1 MMKQHDTNWQWHI
14 YLPAVLLVLCLIS
27 QTYAADTSTKLSQGG
42 EAQLKIVVGTK
53 ASDRVH
59 AAAQTLAK
67 YLDSITGSSF
77 EVVRKDYP
85 DKNIIVGLPGDFHS
99 WTNEITFESD
109 LLAREEILVRSEPDR
124 LLVLGASDLAVEHAV
139 WTLLHAA
146 GYRHY
151 FPAAKWQIIPEI
163 PELSVQID
171 VRQRPS
177 FLYRRLWYGGGMW
190 DHNTKPYN
198 IWSEHNRTSLETSRA
213 SLPLQTAHAYTGIY
227 NANKE
232 VFEAH
237 PEYLAL
243 VDGKRVRRPV
253 SQKFCVA
260 NEGLRQLIVDSAVR
274 ALKAKPDRL
283 SISMDPSDL
292 TGHCECDECAKLGS
306 VSDRVV
312 LLANEVAAAINEKV
326 GERYV
331 GILAYSEHSPPPN
344 IRVHPKVIVTATA
357 GFIRG
362 GFTLDQI
369 LTGWHQQGATMGVYD
384 YYSIYNWH
392 KSLPGA
398 GVAASPAAVAQR
410 LKSYHERGVRF
421 FSAESTD
428 SWGPSGLGHLVA
440 SRVLWDV
447 EQADHVDDIINDFL
461 DTSFGPAREPM
472 AAFYKVID
480 GKNQARMSQDL
491 IGRMYRHLQEA
502 SQLASDHP
510 AVMARIDD
518 LVLYTRYVELY
529 RQYTTAQGPSRQ
541 QAFETLLQ
549 HTYGMRDSLMVDAK
563 NVFVYP
569 AASDRQVK
577 LPENG
582 RWTVHEGS
590 NPLRVKK
597 DWTREELQALLAQGI
612 QNNTLLGFVEVSFS
626 DTLVPASRLGLDIK
640 SFVQIR
646 PKTLAA
652 IDNYKGTSQGSSRWF
667 TWVSKPGELTMR
679 IKTGVIFKDRG
690 PVTIELTSPQ
700 NPAMDVI
707 DSVTLPPDGQEHVV
721 TLKTPFTGMHIVKTF
736 DGDGGYLY
744 NIDPDKVPIT
754 LEKAGMGGIW
764 DLYFY
769 VPKNTRTI
777 GGYTSHA
784 SGVVMGPDATV
795 RFSFKEEMKGAG
807 YFQIDVPKGDDGK
820 LWKFSRVLGLRL
832 LMTVPPYLARNADEL
847 LLPVE
852 VVERDANLSQSS
864 QTSSDQSH

>member
-1 MMKQHDTNWQWHI
+1 MSERIKPLAWLSCLT
-14 YLPAVLLVLCLIS
+14 AVLLVLCVS
-27 QTYAADTSTKLSQGG
+27 NDTFAAEVSTQLSRDGK
-42 EAQLKIVVGTK
+42 AQMKIVVGTK

-59 AAAQTLAK
+59 AAAQSLAQ
-67 YLDSITGSSF
+67 YLGRITDSTF
-77 EVVRKDYP
+77 EIVEKERADQ
-85 DKNIIVGLPGDFHS
+85 NIIVGQPKDFPS
-99 WTNEITFESD
+99 WSDDIAFESD
-109 LLAREEILVRSEPDR
+109 IIAREEILVRSASQR

-146 GYRHY
+146 GCRHY
-151 FPAAKWQIIPEI
+151 FPAAAWQIIPHM
-163 PELSVQID
+163 PTLSVQID
-171 VRQRPS
+171 LRQRPS

-198 IWSEHNRTSLETSRA
+198 IWSEYNRTSLETSRA
-213 SLPLQTAHAYTGIY
+213 SLPLQTAHAYAGIY

-253 SQKFCVA
+253 SQKFCVS

-274 ALKAKPDRL
+274 ALKAMPNRL

-344 IRVHPKVIVTATA
+344 IRVHPKVIVTATT

-362 GFTLDQI
+362 GFTLDEI
-369 LTGWHQQGATMGVYD
+369 LTGWHEQGATMGIYS
-384 YYSIYNWH
+384 YYSVFNWH
-392 KSLPGA
+392 HSMPGA
-398 GVAASPAAVAQR
+398 GVAASPHTVAKS
-410 LKSYHERGVRF
+410 LKSYHNRGVRF

-440 SRVLWDV
+440 SRVLWDIN
-447 EQADHVDDIINDFL
+447 EADHVDDIINDFL
-461 DTSFGPAREPM
+461 NKSFGPAHEPM
-472 AAFYKVID
+472 AAFYQLID
-480 GKNQARMSQDL
+480 GKSRARMSDDL
-491 IGRMYRHLQEA
+491 IGRMYRHLNEA
-502 SQLASDHP
+502 IALVADQP
-510 AVMARIDD
+510 AILARIDD

-529 RQYTTAQGPSRQ
+529 RQYTAANGPARQ
-541 QAFETLLQ
+541 KAFDALLL

-569 AASDRQVK
+569 ASRDRQVS
-577 LPENG
+577 LPANG
-582 RWTVHEGS
+582 RWTVHEGT

-597 DWTREELQALLAQGI
+597 DWTRQELDTFVAQGI
-612 QNNTLLGFVEVSFS
+612 QNNQLLEFEAVAFS
-626 DTLVPASRLGLDIK
+626 DTLVPASRLELDIK
-640 SFVQIR
+640 SFNQIK
-646 PKTLAA
+646 PKAAVA
-652 IDNYKGTSQGSSRWF
+652 IDSYKGTSQGKRTWF
-667 TWVSKPGELTMR
+667 TWVNKPGELTMS
-679 IKTGVIFKDRG
+679 IKTGVIYKDRG

-707 DSVTLPPDGQEHVV
+707 DSVTLPPDGQEHEV
-721 TLKTPFTGMHIVKTF
+721 TLRTPFTGMHTVSTF
-736 DGDGGYLY
+736 DGDGGYIY
-744 NIDPDKVPIT
+744 KIDPEKVSVT
-754 LEKAGMGGIW
+754 LERVGFGGIW

-769 VPKNTRTI
+769 VPKDTRTI

-784 SGVVMGPDATV
+784 SGVVLGPDATV
-795 RFSFKEEMKGAG
+795 RFSFKQEMQGSG

-820 LWKFSRVLGLRL
+820 LWKFSRVLGSRV

-852 VVERDANLSQSS
+852 VVERDTQSS
-864 QTSSDQSH
+864 QATQENANELQ